1 MKILQIATLISP
13 RGEYGGPVRVAINQ
27 TRELLAAGHDV
38 LLAAGAQGFGRRL
51 PTEFDGVPVKLFDAY
66 NPVPRAGFSGLI
78 SPGLQQWLKT
88 AVKSADVTHIHL
100 GRDLVTLPAATQLRR
115 QHRPYVLQT
124 HGMVAPSSH
133 PLAGTVDAVWTKR
146 ALAAAATVFYLTP
159 EERRGLSA
167 VTSAALCLKELH
179 NGVPQTE
186 QAPVAADA
194 PLEVLFLARLHARKR
209 PLIFIEMAKI
219 LHRKF
224 PSVRFSMVGPDGG
237 EGPAVEEAIR
247 QAALGD
253 ALRWEGALAPERTID
268 RIGQTTIYV
277 LPSVDEPFPMSVL
290 EALSLGKP
298 VVVTDTCG
306 LAAAIAEAG
315 AGIVIDSSL
324 ESLVAGVGDLL
335 ANPSRQKSAGGRAR
349 LLTNKKF
356 SMEAIRHQLET
367 VYSNVTTST

>member
-1 MKILQIATLISP
+1 MKILQVATLVSP

-78 SPGLQQWLKT
+78 SPSLHEWLKT
-88 AVKSADVTHIHL
+88 AAKSADVTHIHL

-115 QHRPYVLQT
+115 RHRPYVVQT
-124 HGMVAPSSH
+124 HGMVTPSSH

-146 ALAAAATVFYLTP
+146 ALAAAATVFYLTQ

-167 VTSAALCLKELH
+167 VTSTALNLKELH
-179 NGVPQTE
+179 NGVPRTE

-224 PSVRFSMVGPDGG
+224 PHVRFSMVGPDGG

-268 RIGQTTIYV
+268 RIGQSTIYV

-315 AGIVIDSSL
+315 AGTVIDSSL
-324 ESLVAGVGDLL
+324 ESLAAGVGDLL
-335 ANPSRQKSAGGRAR
+335 ANPSRQKSAGERAR
-349 LLTNKKF
+349 LMTSEKF
-356 SMEAIRHQLET
+356 SMEAIRHQLEA